1 MYDKM
6 YEKNYP
12 QKSIRFE
19 PELIKKIEELAE
31 ESERDFS
38 KQVKFMLKKYI
49 EIIETK

>member
-1 MYDKM
+1 MDKVYDA
-6 YEKNYP
+6 ETV
-12 QKSIRFE
+12 QKSIRLE
-19 PELIKKIEELAE
+19 PELLQKIEKLAE